1 MSGSVLT
8 VSSRALLDACARL
21 GLDTDKILAAG
32 GIDRARLADPDA
44 RLSNAQASALW
55 RKAFELS
62 KDPHLA
68 LHAVEIL
75 PQGAYRVLEFLSWN
89 APTVGEA
96 LTKVSHYFPLI
107 NSAVRLPITMGEA
120 RVTLGIEAP
129 THPSL
134 ITRPYA
140 EYTFAAI
147 YLRTR
152 LTTDE
157 PYRLI
162 QVEFS
167 HPRPESVREHERI
180 FDCPVIF
187 GAPACRMVIAREV
200 WDSPRRGSDPELF
213 TILEAHAKM
222 LLGRLPDDASHAGR
236 VREAIRAELRGG
248 DPGLGSIARRLGMSA
263 RTLQRRLSAEGV
275 VFNDVLD
282 EMRWSAARSYLS
294 QGDVA
299 ATEVA
304 YLLGFASQSSFNRA
318 FRRWSGKTPTEFRR
332 EHLRA

>member
-1 MSGSVLT
+1 VSGSVLT
-8 VSSRALLDACARL
+8 VSSRALLEACARL
-21 GLDTDKILAAG
+21 GLDTDQILAAAG
-32 GIDRARLADPDA
+32 VDRSRLADPDA

-62 KDPHLA
+62 KDPDLA

-107 NSAVRLPITMGEA
+107 NSAVRLPITRGDA

-129 THPSL
+129 SNPGL

-162 QVEFS
+162 EVEFS
-167 HPRPESVREHERI
+167 HPRPEKIREHERI
-180 FDCPVIF
+180 FECPVKF
-187 GAPACRMVIAREV
+187 GAPASRMVIAREV

-213 TILEAHAKM
+213 TILDAHAKM
-222 LLGRLPDDASHAGR
+222 LLGRLPDDTSQTGR

-248 DPGLGSIARRLGMSA
+248 DPGLPQVARRLGMSA
-263 RTLQRRLSAEGV
+263 RTLQRRLSDEGV

-282 EMRWSAARSYLS
+282 EMRWNTARSYLS
-294 QGDVA
+294 RGDVA

-304 YLLGFASQSSFNRA
+304 YLLGFSSQSSFNRA
-318 FRRWSGKTPTEFRR
+318 FKRWSGKTPTEFRR
-332 EHLRA
+332 ENARS